1 MVSDFIWQF
10 IFKQNGFTRSP
21 SLHFWYFIYS
31 PGSPCSFVFPV
42 TIWQCLQA
50 IWKKDIHTSLCSL
63 RKKGGGTF
71 QGMNFLSRLLIQKRD
86 MCLEPEV
93 QDEGSEWIP
102 CPKLWLEQ
110 LLHDL
115 RGQQTDVYCSF
126 GLEKH
131 SLQAVSPL
139 INRDGMCRGLVHSGV
154 CRVIL
159 LSRIR
164 NIF

>member
-1 MVSDFIWQF
+1 MGLQGVHLFTSGILFTHLGPPAALFSLWQHGSVFRPSERKTYTQVSVASE
-10 IFKQNGFTRSP
+10 RREEV
-21 SLHFWYFIYS
+21 HFRAWT
-31 PGSPCSFVFPV
+31 SF
-42 TIWQCLQA
+42 
-50 IWKKDIHTSLCSL
+50 
-63 RKKGGGTF
+63 
-71 QGMNFLSRLLIQKRD
+71 SRLLIQKRD